1 MMPQLLAQA
10 SPRQRAAI
18 ESMRSHFEESDPELY
33 WKIPV
38 VAFLL
43 LVAISLVVLLGYL
56 ELRRQRRENK
66 PQPIRLYLWCLAK
79 LQVPWPDILRLYR
92 LARALRLSHPTALL
106 ISPRLYDAAVTKYWA
121 GHWRGKR
128 GGEPPLQFRA
138 IRERLFTDV
147 P

>member
-1 MMPQLLAQA
+1 MIPQLLAQA
-10 SPRQRAAI
+10 SPRQRVAI
-18 ESMRSHFEESDPELY
+18 ESMRSHFEETDPQLY
-33 WKIPV
+33 WKISF
-38 VAFLL
+38 VALLFVIGAL
-43 LVAISLVVLLGYL
+43 LVALLGYL
-56 ELRRQRRENK
+56 ERRRQRRENK

-79 LQVPWPDILRLYR
+79 LQVPWPDILRLWR

-128 GGEPPLQFRA
+128 GGEPPLRFMA
-138 IRERLFTDV
+138 IRELLFTDV